1 MKNSD
6 FYARKV
12 KRILGKLPKRS
23 DDEPVDP
30 VRLLVTAVLAEDA
43 TARQVSSAMAA
54 IAAEYVDFNEL
65 RVSPT
70 KDIVECVGRG
80 FPRARAKAEAVTGA
94 LNAIFERANGLSM
107 AFLAKK
113 TKREVRRILREEMG
127 LSPYAESVVTLLGFD
142 GHAIPADTLLL
153 EALKLDK
160 RIHPDS
166 DVPDLQGFLER
177 IIANK
182 DAPAAHEAL
191 RAYANKCAAR
201 VNRELARRAKAE
213 AEARAKA
220 EAEAKAQAEAEAKAQ
235 AEAEARAKAKAEAET
250 KAKRAA
256 AKKLARRK
264 AAARKA
270 ASKRTSA
277 KSTAARTA
285 KKKAKARPAPKARKP
300 AKAKKKTAARKPASP
315 RAKK

>member
-1 MKNSD
+1 MKNSN

-12 KRILGKLPKRS
+12 KRILGKLPQRS
-23 DDEPVDP
+23 ADEPVDP
-30 VRLLVTAVLAEDA
+30 IRLLVTAVLAENA
-43 TARQVSSAMAA
+43 TSRQVLSATSA
-54 IAAEYVDFNEL
+54 IDAEYVDFNEL
-65 RVSPT
+65 RVSPI
-70 KDIVECVGRG
+70 KDIVECIGRG
-80 FPRARAKAEAVTGA
+80 FPGARAKAEAVTGA
-94 LNAIFERANGLSM
+94 LNAVFERTNGLSM

-113 TKREVRRILREEMG
+113 IKREVRRILREEMG
-127 LSPYAESVVTLLGFD
+127 LSPYAESVLTLLSFD
-142 GHAIPADTLLL
+142 GHAIPVDTLLL

-182 DAPAAHEAL
+182 DAPGAHEVL
-191 RAYANKCAAR
+191 RAYANKWGAR
-201 VNRELARRAKAE
+201 VNRELARRAKVE
-213 AEARAKA
+213 AEARA
-220 EAEAKAQAEAEAKAQ
+220 EAEAKAEAK

-256 AKKLARRK
+256 AKKMARRK

-270 ASKRTSA
+270 ASKKTSGRG
-277 KSTAARTA
+277 KAARSA
-285 KKKAKARPAPKARKP
+285 KKKAKARPAKKAPKP
-300 AKAKKKTAARKPASP
+300 AKGKKKTAARKPASR